1 MMTDKEIWTL
11 AGQYGNWING
21 EVIEITDHAL
31 IKFVRAIEKAERNEI
46 IKLCEEFGAWN
57 KTAHDIADDIRMRGK
72 R

>member
-1 MMTDKEIWTL
+1 MTEKEIWTL
-11 AGQYGNWING
+11 AGRYGEWVNG
-21 EVIEITDHAL
+21 EVILISDENL
-31 IKFVRAIEKAERNEI
+31 IKFVRAIEKAERNAI